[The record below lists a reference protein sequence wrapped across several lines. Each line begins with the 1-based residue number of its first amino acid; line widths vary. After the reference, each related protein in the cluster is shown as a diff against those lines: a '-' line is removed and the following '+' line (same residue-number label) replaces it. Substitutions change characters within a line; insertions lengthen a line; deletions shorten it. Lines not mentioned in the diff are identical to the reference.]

1 MKSFLNSCFERYC
14 KMTFGIFLNLKNL
27 RRSNIK
33 QLNKKYLFRVTGD
46 RINLQN
52 GKLRGTRRKLYKIHT
67 RASSNGRVPVPE
79 TRCVKKKKGNYLFCV
94 RGNEKF
100 FSDASSFMLIKQSG
114 KWLNCRHKR
123 ARITK

>member
-1 MKSFLNSCFERYC
+1 MI
-14 KMTFGIFLNLKNL
+14 FGIFLNLKNL

-79 TRCVKKKKGNYLFCV
+79 TRCVKKKKKEIICSACAEMKN
-94 RGNEKF
+94 
-100 FSDASSFMLIKQSG
+100 SSAMRRVS
-114 KWLNCRHKR
+114 C
-123 ARITK
+123 

>member
-1 MKSFLNSCFERYC
+1 MKFFLNSQILN
-14 KMTFGIFLNLKNL
+14 IFLNLKNL
-27 RRSNIK
+27 HRSNTK
-33 QLNKKYLFRVTGD
+33 QLNKKYLFHATGD

-79 TRCVKKKKGNYLFCV
+79 TRCVKKKKEKEGNYLFCV
-94 RGNEKF
+94 RRNEKF

-114 KWLNCRHKR
+114 EWLNCRHKR
-123 ARITK
+123 TRITE

>member
-1 MKSFLNSCFERYC
+1 MKFFLNSQILN
-14 KMTFGIFLNLKNL
+14 IFLNLKNL
-27 RRSNIK
+27 HRSNTK
-33 QLNKKYLFRVTGD
+33 QLNKKYLFHATGD

-79 TRCVKKKKGNYLFCV
+79 TRCVKKKKEKEGNYLFCV
-94 RGNEKF
+94 RRNEKF

-123 ARITK
+123 TRITE